1 MYYATVIHYKQ
12 LMMYLCILQ
21 TANSEKIS
29 LTVVKLM
36 LKYETNK
43 STPLHDINDADDDAK
58 KSGKKLTI

>member
-1 MYYATVIHYKQ
+1 MH
-12 LMMYLCILQ
+12 ILQ

-43 STPLHDINDADDDAK
+43 STPLHDINDADDDADDAK
-58 KSGKKLTI
+58 KSGEKLTI